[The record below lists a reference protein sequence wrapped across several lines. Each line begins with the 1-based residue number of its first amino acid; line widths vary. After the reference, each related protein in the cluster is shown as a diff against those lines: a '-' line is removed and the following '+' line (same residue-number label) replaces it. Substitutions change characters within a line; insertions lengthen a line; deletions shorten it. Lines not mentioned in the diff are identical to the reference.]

1 MQYFVEFC
9 GFIKH
14 SFRLIGGVL
23 MTKLKTGRHT
33 SSLKEARKAE
43 KRSKRNMIIRS
54 RIKTAK
60 KRVETAVS
68 NNNLEMSQEQLKR
81 AFSEWDK
88 AAKKNIVHF
97 KTASNQKARLSKLV
111 ARNNNKQQKQR
122 PII

>member
-1 MQYFVEFC
+1 
-9 GFIKH
+9 
-14 SFRLIGGVL
+14 